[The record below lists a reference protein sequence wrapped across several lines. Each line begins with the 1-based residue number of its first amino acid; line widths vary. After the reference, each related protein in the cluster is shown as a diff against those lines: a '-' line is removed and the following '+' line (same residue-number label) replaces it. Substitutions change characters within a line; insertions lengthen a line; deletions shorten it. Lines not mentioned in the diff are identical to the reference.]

1 MDALYR
7 IKPHQI
13 EIVNELP
20 VDVKVCADGMYIEN
34 VIRNF
39 VENALKYSD
48 DDVTV
53 RITLSVAG
61 DMLQVSVRDNGW
73 GIAPQYQKKLFQ
85 QFYQVP
91 RGEDRIRKGY
101 GIGLAQS
108 KYIIDEHKGKI
119 TVESTE
125 GEGSTFTFII
135 PLI

>member
-7 IKPHQI
+7 AKPHDI
-13 EIVNELP
+13 EIVNDLP
-20 VDVKVCADGMYIEN
+20 EEVTIFADSMYIEN
-34 VIRNF
+34 VIRNL

-48 DDVTV
+48 DGVMVKVVLAVVD
-53 RITLSVAG
+53 
-61 DMLQVSVRDNGW
+61 DMLQVSVQDNGW
-73 GIAPQYQKKLFQ
+73 GIAPQYQKKLFR

-119 TVESTE
+119 RVESIE
-125 GEGSTFTFII
+125 GKGSVFTFAI